1 MLNKKVLA
9 MSFVAL
15 MSFSTRA
22 LAQDPTS
29 LYPKNYKILF
39 ENDRV
44 RVLDFV
50 LRKGDTEDFHKHP
63 AHVAYILTGF
73 KIRFTFPDG
82 RTVIRET
89 KAGDVLFSEAVTHS
103 PLNIGDTEAHGI
115 LVEMKTPAEKTEDNS
130 KAAAPAT
137 IGGDLLTAVT
147 FIHGLVGKEEELKN
161 HLLSL
166 TAPTLAEPG
175 CLQYDLYQSPTKP
188 NEFMRF
194 EIWRNAQALE
204 VHKQTPHLKAS
215 FERRQKE
222 GWKTEITPWLRVSQ

>member
-15 MSFSTRA
+15 MSFSTGA
-22 LAQDPTS
+22 LAQDPTT

-103 PLNIGDTEAHGI
+103 PLNIGDTDAHGI
-115 LVEMKTPAEKTEDNS
+115 LIEMKSPDEKTESNS
-130 KAAAPAT
+130 KAAAAT
-137 IGGDLLTAVT
+137 NGDDLLTAVT
-147 FIHGLVGKEEELKN
+147 FIHGLVGKEEELKG

-166 TAPTLAEPG
+166 AAPTLAEPG
-175 CLQYDLYQSPTKP
+175 CLQYDLYQSPAKP

-194 EIWRNAQALE
+194 EVWRNPEALE
-204 VHKQTPHLKAS
+204 IHKQTPYLKTS

-222 GWKTEITPWLRVSQ
+222 GWKTEITLWVRVHD